1 MVSRLERPRAAVYDR
16 VLYATFETPCFG
28 NFFFSYA
35 PSGDAI
41 ASRRGQPCVKRMVV
55 VSFEEHDLHMLAASW
70 PAGFAVLRVG
80 GCHIR
85 SGWEWSR
92 CLGAEPEGHLDAA
105 ARCRRCVTARAIR
118 VVFDAADRSRSRAM
132 SVVEGSEEVERTPRR
147 TPTLCLM
154 STVVLGDAQ
163 HPGKLP
169 ERRVLLDLSIGA
181 CSAMHPH
188 MLQ

>member
-1 MVSRLERPRAAVYDR
+1 MSAV
-16 VLYATFETPCFG
+16 
-28 NFFFSYA
+28 
-35 PSGDAI
+35 I
-41 ASRRGQPCVKRMVV
+41 
-55 VSFEEHDLHMLAASW
+55 
-70 PAGFAVLRVG
+70 
-80 GCHIR
+80 
-85 SGWEWSR
+85 
-92 CLGAEPEGHLDAA
+92 
-105 ARCRRCVTARAIR
+105 TARAVR

-132 SVVEGSEEVERTPRR
+132 SMVEGSEEVERPPRR
-147 TPTLCLM
+147 TATLCLM

>member
-1 MVSRLERPRAAVYDR
+1 MFLGHG
-16 VLYATFETPCFG
+16 VLLGGTPGATVEAQ
-28 NFFFSYA
+28 SE
-35 PSGDAI
+35 SS
-41 ASRRGQPCVKRMVV
+41 AS
-55 VSFEEHDLHMLAASW
+55 
-70 PAGFAVLRVG
+70 
-80 GCHIR
+80 
-85 SGWEWSR
+85 
-92 CLGAEPEGHLDAA
+92 
-105 ARCRRCVTARAIR
+105 TARANHGEPCSQPMPAILLHSPR
-118 VVFDAADRSRSRAM
+118 RHRKMSAVITARAVRAVFDAADRSRSRPT
-132 SVVEGSEEVERTPRR
+132 SVVEGSEELERPPRR

>member
-1 MVSRLERPRAAVYDR
+1 MIEFNMPPSKASFA
-16 VLYATFETPCFG
+16 

-41 ASRRGQPCVKRMVV
+41 PSRRGQPCVKRMVV

-92 CLGAEPEGHLDAA
+92 CLGAEPEGHLDAT
-105 ARCRRCVTARAIR
+105 ARCR
-118 VVFDAADRSRSRAM
+118 DRSRSRAM
-132 SVVEGSEEVERTPRR
+132 SVVEGSEEVERPPRR

-154 STVVLGDAQ
+154 STVVLDDAQ

-181 CSAMHPH
+181 CSAMYPH